1 MPVLRTSAS
10 DYTAFVRNAAA
21 LPVTGTIVKSTV
33 TTVNVSVAA
42 IVATASK
49 VAVTAA
55 PKTTIVVA
63 PTAVSR
69 SAHKGD

>member
-10 DYTAFVRNAAA
+10 DYTAFVRSAAV
-21 LPVTGTIVKSTV
+21 LPTAGKAVKSTV

-49 VAVTAA
+49 AAVAAA
-55 PKTTIVVA
+55 PKTAIVVA
-63 PTAVSR
+63 PTATSR